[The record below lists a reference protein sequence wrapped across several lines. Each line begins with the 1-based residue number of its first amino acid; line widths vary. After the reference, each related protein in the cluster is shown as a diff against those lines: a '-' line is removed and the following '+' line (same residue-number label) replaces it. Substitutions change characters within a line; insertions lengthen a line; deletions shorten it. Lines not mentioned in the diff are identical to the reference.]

1 MVDINSFDEW
11 TKQKLELLSD
21 YAPIKIPPIDENLF
35 NKKVSSGMLP
45 EVVLGNHE
53 REHREKVKD
62 FVYKEFTLRAHS
74 NQRELSYYQ
83 FMDFVYGDTDEFV
96 VVTADTSYTTMNRDD
111 LLDYM
116 QWRDDIYV
124 APCTFIHG
132 CYRADT
138 CRDVYALVIDI
149 DKVKPDVIS
158 NVLNNGNIGTR
169 IPMPSIITN
178 SGNGLHFYY
187 VLEQKVPY
195 FKKQRLQLQDIYRR
209 LFHVIK
215 ENISSK
221 ADWHSIIQPF
231 RLPGSMTKLGLVATA
246 YQFNDKWKIEELAE
260 RIGFK
265 DLEWDFSER
274 EVVSRQEH
282 RENIKNWKKKQE
294 VVTGEKKKTKR
305 MKLRAGLKGFYD
317 YSLNRTYQ
325 KTKEG
330 SRYRSLVAL
339 TMIGYKAGI
348 PKEELRKDFEK
359 LLVHF
364 NSIGEVFKP
373 KEIDKALRTYN
384 TKALKVRSTTLEE
397 LFDWEF
403 ERWRA
408 KAEARSKKKKR
419 SQTEH
424 LRRARALQSLDDPN
438 GSWRNKKG
446 QPTKKEIVLLWRNT
460 YPEGRK
466 IDCERET
473 GLSRKTVLKWWNEAD
488 EEGL

>member
-11 TKQKLELLSD
+11 TKQRFPLLSD
-21 YAPIKIPPIDENLF
+21 NAEIEIPPVDENWF
-35 NKKVSSGMLP
+35 NKEVARGVRP
-45 EVVLGNHE
+45 EVILWNHE
-53 REHREKVKD
+53 MEHREKVKN
-62 FVYKEFTLRAHS
+62 FIYKEFTLRHHS
-74 NQRELSYYQ
+74 NKRELSYYQ
-83 FMDFVYGDTDEFV
+83 FMDFVYGDADELV

-116 QWRDDIYV
+116 QCRDDVYV
-124 APCTFIHG
+124 SPCTFIHG
-132 CYRADT
+132 CYKADT

-149 DKVKPDVIS
+149 DKVDPDVIS
-158 NVLNNGNIGTR
+158 NVLNNGNIGTT
-169 IPMPSIITN
+169 IPTPSIITN

-187 VLEQKVPY
+187 VLEHKVPF
-195 FKKQRLQLQDIYRR
+195 FKKQRMQMQDIYRR
-209 LFHVIK
+209 LFHIVK
-215 ENISSK
+215 ENLAAK

-231 RLPGSMTKLGLVATA
+231 RLPGSMTKLGLIATA

-282 RENIKNWKKKQE
+282 RENIKNWKKQQAEPKS
-294 VVTGEKKKTKR
+294 EKKKPKR

-339 TMIGYKAGI
+339 TMIGFKARI

-364 NSIGEVFKP
+364 NKIGGVFKS

-384 TKALKVRSTTLEE
+384 IKADKVRSTTLEE

-408 KAEARSKKKKR
+408 KAEARTKKKKR
-419 SQTEH
+419 NQVDH
-424 LRRARALQSLDDPN
+424 LKFARTMKKVKVEMGECEKGGRQNCQKQVLE
-438 GSWRNKKG
+438 WRNS
-446 QPTKKEIVLLWRNT
+446 N
-460 YPEGRK
+460 PEGRK
-466 IDCERET
+466 IDCHRET
-473 GLSRKTVLKWWNEAD
+473 GLSRMTIDKWWNY
-488 EEGL
+488 EENEND